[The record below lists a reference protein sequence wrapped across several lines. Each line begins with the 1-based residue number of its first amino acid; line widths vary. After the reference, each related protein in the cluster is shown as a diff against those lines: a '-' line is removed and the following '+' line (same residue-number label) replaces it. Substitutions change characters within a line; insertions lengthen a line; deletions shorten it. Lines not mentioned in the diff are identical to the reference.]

1 MNQLDPHAGMSAASL
16 VEVFSLAQAALAI
29 GAGLI
34 AFAFRLP
41 RARRAAQVPVQAAAR
56 QESRTPVEL
65 TTRATLLADQ
75 LRRFDQM
82 FEARGRAA
90 GASAAVSPRAVSGP
104 VVAGGRAAPAGDI
117 YRRAVLT
124 GPGRR
129 PGGRS

>member
-1 MNQLDPHAGMSAASL
+1 MAAASL

-34 AFAFRLP
+34 ALAFRLP
-41 RARRAAQVPVQAAAR
+41 RARRTAQAPVQAAAR
-56 QESRTPVEL
+56 QESHTPVEL

-82 FEARGRAA
+82 FDARGRAA
-90 GASAAVSPRAVSGP
+90 DASAAVSPRAVSGS
-104 VVAGGRAAPAGDI
+104 VVAGGRAAPAGDV
-117 YRRAVLT
+117 YRRAMLT
-124 GPGRR
+124 SPGRR